1 MSTQALKRNPS
12 SRLQPTPRTPRR
24 DQPEPM
30 SLRTDL
36 YLIAHDPDTGR
47 PHLDKEAIAVGLA
60 GAVLLELGHAG
71 RVHLGSRQTSR
82 HGTQQHTTSGNI
94 TLLDVS
100 ATGDAINDAALTL
113 LWRMGGTVDT
123 HRFIHE
129 FATTSLYE
137 QVRDHLVATG
147 ILHTVTRRRYW
158 FIRIRTRQPANA
170 GHTVRARMRIR
181 DVARLYRPRP
191 QDIALAALVTA
202 LGLTRYLY
210 LPDTS
215 VTGVFLR
222 LAELV
227 GPEHPLRDVTSVIRP
242 HRIRYQ

>member
-1 MSTQALKRNPS
+1 MTAQALERSHQALPAT
-12 SRLQPTPRTPRR
+12 TPPVHRH

-36 YLIAHDPDTGR
+36 FLIAHDPDTGQ
-47 PHLDKEAIAVGLA
+47 PHLDKHTIAVGLA
-60 GAVLLELGHAG
+60 RAVLLELWHAR
-71 RVHLGSRQTSR
+71 RVHLGSRHGTR
-82 HGTQQHTTSGNI
+82 HGTSGNI
-94 TLLDVS
+94 TLLDLT

-123 HRFIHE
+123 HRFIEE
-129 FATTSLYE
+129 FATTGLYE

-158 FIRIRTRQPANA
+158 IFRTETHLPVNA
-170 GHTVRARMRIR
+170 SHTVRARMRIR
-181 DVARLYRPRP
+181 DVARLYKPHP
-191 QDIALAALVTA
+191 QDIALATLVTT
-202 LGLTRYLY
+202 LGLTPYLH

-215 VTGVFLR
+215 VTGVHLR

-227 GPEHPLRDVTSVIRP
+227 GPEHPLRDVTSAIRP
-242 HRIRYQ
+242 HSIRYQ

>member
-1 MSTQALKRNPS
+1 M
-12 SRLQPTPRTPRR
+12 PRH

-30 SLRTDL
+30 PLRTDL
-36 YLIAHDPDTGR
+36 FLIAHDPDTGR

-60 GAVLLELGHAG
+60 RAVLLELGHAG
-71 RVHLGSRQTSR
+71 RVRFGSRQTPR
-82 HGTQQHTTSGNI
+82 HGTRQRTHGQV

-123 HRFIHE
+123 HQFIEE
-129 FATTSLYE
+129 FATASLYE

-147 ILHTVTRRRYW
+147 ILHTTTRRRYW
-158 FIRIRTRQPANA
+158 IFRTRTYVPAQA
-170 GHTVRARMRIR
+170 SHTVRARMRIR
-181 DVARLYRPRP
+181 DVARLYKPHP
-191 QDIALAALVTA
+191 QDVALAALVTA
-202 LGLTRYLY
+202 LRLTPYLY

-215 VTGVFLR
+215 VTGVHLR

-227 GPEHPLRDVTSVIRP
+227 GPEHPLRDVTNAIHP
-242 HRIRYQ
+242 HRIRHE